1 MRRIQQ
7 GANTV
12 TETVVDWDEPI
23 RLAYRIDGLPRL
35 LRRVINRGDLAEDE
49 DGTRASLT
57 VEVVPVRPP
66 ATVVAQ
72 LAARMVGRVNARM
85 LSNLQAQVEG
95 G

>member
-1 MRRIQQ
+1 M
-7 GANTV
+7 
-12 TETVVDWDEPI
+12 
-23 RLAYRIDGLPRL
+23 
-35 LRRVINRGDLAEDE
+35 INRWDLAEDE